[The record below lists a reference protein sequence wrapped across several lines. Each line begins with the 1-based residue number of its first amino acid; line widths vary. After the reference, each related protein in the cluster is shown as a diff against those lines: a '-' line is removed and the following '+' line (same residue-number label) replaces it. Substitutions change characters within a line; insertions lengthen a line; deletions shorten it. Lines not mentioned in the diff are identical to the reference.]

1 MTPALLPLV
10 RPALREALRG
20 RWLLG
25 LMLGL
30 MLVGE
35 LLLRFGGG
43 GPTTLVSMLD
53 VVLILT
59 PLVGL
64 VFGTLQLH
72 HGREFTELL
81 LAQPVRRTRL
91 FAVLYLGAA
100 VPLAAALAVGVL
112 APFAWH
118 GNLGGAGAGRVL
130 ALAGAAVVLA
140 LVSTALAFVIALAA
154 DDRVRALGLALALW
168 LVAAVLWDGLL
179 LLVAMGFGNR
189 PIEVPLLVLL
199 GLNPIDLTRVLLL
212 LGTDAAALL
221 GYTGALAQRVLG
233 DAAGRAVLGV
243 LLTGWLVV
251 PLVAARRAFVRKD
264 F

>member
-1 MTPALLPLV
+1 MAFVSAAGSNATAVADHVVTWISHWLA
-10 RPALREALRG
+10 RRADLRER
-20 RWLLG
+20 
-25 LMLGL
+25 
-30 MLVGE
+30 
-35 LLLRFGGG
+35 
-43 GPTTLVSMLD
+43 P
-53 VVLILT
+53 
-59 PLVGL
+59 
-64 VFGTLQLH
+64 
-72 HGREFTELL
+72 
-81 LAQPVRRTRL
+81 
-91 FAVLYLGAA
+91 
-100 VPLAAALAVGVL
+100 VGVVG
-112 APFAWH
+112 F
-118 GNLGGAGAGRVL
+118 GQTGRRV
-130 ALAGAAVVLA
+130 AA
-140 LVSTALAFVIALAA
+140 
-154 DDRVRALGLALALW
+154 RVRALGLALALW